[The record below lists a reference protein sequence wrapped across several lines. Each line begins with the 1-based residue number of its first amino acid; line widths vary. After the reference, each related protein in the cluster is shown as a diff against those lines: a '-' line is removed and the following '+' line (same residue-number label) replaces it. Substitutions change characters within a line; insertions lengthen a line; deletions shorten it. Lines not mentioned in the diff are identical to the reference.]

1 MTTGVHRAE
10 TASEREDALAV
21 RYEVFVEEQGVPE
34 ELEADGK
41 DDEAVHFVG
50 YAEGDCD
57 EHDRNELDR
66 DGPDNGDPDR
76 DDPSPVSAGRLRPL
90 GDGVAKVERIA
101 VLEPHRGEGW
111 GRKVMTELEATAEE
125 RGIEKL
131 IMHAQTPVEGFYR
144 ELGCETTSDVF
155 EEAGIEHVEME
166 KSAGRL
172 RTDS

>member
-1 MTTGVHRAE
+1 MTTGVRRAE

-21 RYEVFVEEQGVPE
+21 RHEVFVEEQGVPE

-66 DGPDNGDPDR
+66 DEPDR
-76 DDPSPVSAGRLRPL
+76 DDLSPVSAGRLRPL

-101 VLEPHRGEGW
+101 VLESHRGEGW
-111 GRKVMTELEATAEE
+111 GRKVMAELEATAEE
-125 RGIEKL
+125 RGIEN
-131 IMHAQTPVEGFYR
+131 
-144 ELGCETTSDVF
+144 
-155 EEAGIEHVEME
+155 
-166 KSAGRL
+166 
-172 RTDS
+172 